1 MNIIS
6 NSLKT
11 FTTESFNS
19 LQSPNTFGI
28 TITHQASWW
37 LTSLDSPYFKA
48 LEESVKDV
56 WGKEPLKIREGGTV
70 PTIFWLEREF
80 GAPCVHLPLGQVSY
94 SYTIHSMD
102 GETDNKASDAGH
114 LPNERMRLLNLR

>member
-1 MNIIS
+1 MNVIS
-6 NSLKT
+6 NSLET

-80 GAPCVHLPLGQVSY
+80 GAPCVHLPLGQVRFLLCS
-94 SYTIHSMD
+94 SMVS
-102 GETDNKASDAGH
+102 ETDNKASDAGH

>member
-1 MNIIS
+1 MDQDMNVIS
-6 NSLKT
+6 DSLKS
-11 FTTESFNS
+11 FTTETFES
-19 LQSPNTFGI
+19 LKSTNTFGI
-28 TITHQASWW
+28 TVTHQASWW

-48 LEESVKDV
+48 LEESVQDV

-80 GAPCVHLPLGQVSY
+80 GAPCVHLPLGQ
-94 SYTIHSMD
+94 
-102 GETDNKASDAGH
+102 ASDAGH